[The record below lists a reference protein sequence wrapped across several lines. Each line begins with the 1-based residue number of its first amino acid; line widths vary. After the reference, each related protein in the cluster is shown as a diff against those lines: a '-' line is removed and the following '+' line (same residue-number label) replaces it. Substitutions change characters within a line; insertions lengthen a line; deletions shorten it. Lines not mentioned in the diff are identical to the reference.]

1 MSSEKLTREQ
11 IKRIVEEVVDQVVG
25 TEEQYQKQE
34 RDFLDRMRT
43 WYVGNFSDS
52 QHNTKAYVEISENGY
67 KLSCNGD
74 AVLLFVI
81 LKLGMIEALK
91 LRYSIDGD
99 KFSCDINELIKKY
112 LVDKKQEV

>member
-1 MSSEKLTREQ
+1 MRNEKLTREQ

-25 TEEQYQKQE
+25 TEEQYQEQE
-34 RDFLDRMRT
+34 QNSLNELRT
-43 WYVGNFSDS
+43 WYIGDFSDS
-52 QHNTKAYVEISENGY
+52 QHNIKAYVEISENGY